1 MTEHRRRGFVPSA
14 FNYDFIFMLHHRIRL
29 AHLAGHKNLQV
40 TLALLLLS
48 TVCASGQT
56 VFGFGFRI
64 YNATCTPQTIT
75 WHAFAG
81 DNGNVLNVGN
91 GSISIAAGGTT
102 PIYVSGVFQFGVFDG
117 YAEAVDGAVEIYPN
131 VWSYGQP
138 CQTGGMPPNTNTIGT
153 NVVVKTVYMP
163 VYARVHV
170 PGGPDTNALVRIYK
184 KTVVTSP

>member
-1 MTEHRRRGFVPSA
+1 MF
-14 FNYDFIFMLHHRIRL
+14 HHWIRP
-29 AHLAGHKNLQV
+29 AYLAGHKNLQV
-40 TLALLLLS
+40 SLALLLLS
-48 TVCASGQT
+48 TLCASGQT
-56 VFGFGFRI
+56 AFAFGFRI

-81 DNGNVLNVGN
+81 DSGNVINVGN
-91 GSISIAAGGTT
+91 GTITVAAGGTT
-102 PIYVSGVFQFGVFDG
+102 PIYVSGVFYSGVWDG
-117 YAEAVDGAVEIYPN
+117 YAEVVDSASEIAQD

-138 CQTGGMPPNTNTIGT
+138 CQTGSAPPNTNTIGT